1 MEFRSSN
8 LWEGWRILA
17 LVSDIA
23 ILKTS
28 EAVSMSKLGRHVATF
43 RAFLGFAHEALTPM
57 LDQGCPHF
65 ELRRPGQLRRKA
77 RRGAY

>member
-43 RAFLGFAHEALTPM
+43 RAFLGFAHEALK
-57 LDQGCPHF
+57 PH
-65 ELRRPGQLRRKA
+65 A
-77 RRGAY
+77 